1 MQFIALINS
10 VTRSTTMSAN
20 WFILSLVAIVTTI
33 IDSSI
38 TIKVL

>member
-1 MQFIALINS
+1 MQFIALIN
-10 VTRSTTMSAN
+10 SAN